1 VETAKKLIIEWTP
14 ELRSITVRLKKLG
27 PDIRPTLLCN
37 LQGKPFTSDGF
48 RSNWHRLTERAT
60 TAGQDGAPPA
70 LAEPFTFHDLRAKSA
85 SDDNLEGATER
96 LAHEDP
102 RTTQKVYRRKPRR
115 ARPGAKILDASGDI
129 GQ

>member
-1 VETAKKLIIEWTP
+1 M
-14 ELRSITVRLKKLG
+14 
-27 PDIRPTLLCN
+27 
-37 LQGKPFTSDGF
+37 
-48 RSNWHRLTERAT
+48 ERAMNL
-60 TAGQDGAPPA
+60 AKDRGPPA
-70 LAEPFTFHDLRAKSA
+70 LAERFTFHDLRAKSA